1 MTFFLLIKLLPL
13 DMRNNMLFCFGFI
26 TSVSEVKIDFLEKS
40 HCMIIKSFA
49 IKSYDRPVKF

>member
-26 TSVSEVKIDFLEKS
+26 TSMIEVKINFLEKS

-49 IKSYDRPVKF
+49 IKSYDRPVRS